1 MGKSLQSL
9 FYLAWLCI
17 LASWPSSLKAVDC
30 PLTATGL
37 CTPGVEVVAVATGDD
52 HSMAISDGGEV
63 FTFGEGKLGQLGHGE
78 VEVQLTPRA
87 VGSALE
93 ELVTY

>member
-1 MGKSLQSL
+1 MYPKLDLITLSVAPLL
-9 FYLAWLCI
+9 LHWEWKVEALA
-17 LASWPSSLKAVDC
+17 PSQPHGNGQRV
-30 PLTATGL
+30 T
-37 CTPGVEVVAVATGDD
+37 AVATGDD